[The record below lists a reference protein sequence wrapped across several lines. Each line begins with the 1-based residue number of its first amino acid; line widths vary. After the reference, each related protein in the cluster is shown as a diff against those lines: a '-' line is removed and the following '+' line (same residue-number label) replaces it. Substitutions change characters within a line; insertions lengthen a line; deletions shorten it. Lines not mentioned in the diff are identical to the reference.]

1 MRVAN
6 ALIVCSFI
14 SLKGAAR
21 NEQERNGVC
30 SAERVFSV
38 NIMLRVLQL

>member
-6 ALIVCSFI
+6 ALIFCSL

-21 NEQERNGVC
+21 NEQEQNGVC

-38 NIMLRVLQL
+38 NIMLCVFQL